1 MDIVEQHWADQ
12 MKQKLYG
19 AALFLNPNKFFDIK
33 EKDLAY
39 ASSLWE
45 MFNDV
50 IEKMIVDDD
59 DLIAKVRDQAD
70 QYERAENSFGK
81 KLLTLQDNKKSPS
94 K

>member
-1 MDIVEQHWADQ
+1 

-39 ASSLWE
+39 ASSLRE

-70 QYERAENSFGK
+70 QYERAESSFGK
-81 KLLTLQDNKKSPS
+81 KLLTLQDEKKSPS